1 MGIEKTK
8 WRARTTFFWPRK
20 SANQKYGK
28 EVQHLSTKSE
38 ETAIRTNESK
48 QCTSLSISNGWIRFT

>member
-1 MGIEKTK
+1 MGIKKNFLATNQ
-8 WRARTTFFWPRK
+8 

-38 ETAIRTNESK
+38 KTAT
-48 QCTSLSISNGWIRFT
+48 